1 MYIYIKLSTCILMS
15 NNCTGKHLTMYKRM
29 QHKTILQTCVKK
41 TLHKLTMNMIWSK
54 LHHETTSQSTFYC

>member
-1 MYIYIKLSTCILMS
+1 MYNYIHKIVNILMS

-29 QHKTILQTCVKK
+29 QPKTILQTCVKK

>member
-1 MYIYIKLSTCILMS
+1 MS

-29 QHKTILQTCVKK
+29 QPKTILQTCVKK

-54 LHHETTSQSTFYC
+54 LHHEATSQSTFYC